1 MKKKSVVV
9 MGGSFNP
16 PTIAHL
22 KIMQKAL
29 DIVSAEKGFLV
40 PVSFPYLKR
49 KMVKAGQSHLCLPDD
64 LRLRMLEAMVESDP
78 RLQIDT
84 GEMSEPF
91 AITSVTMERAQKM
104 YPDARIYFV
113 AGADK
118 LGLLEE
124 FQRKWAFLA
133 RYGVI
138 VFSRNGSEIMKEIA
152 QHELLNAFQSSI
164 VKVDPPIEVD
174 GVSSTRIREH
184 LFDVDAVEDMLHPSV
199 IPMLRELKREDYPE
213 EILQFKGAYAFL
225 SNDYPA
231 EVTYEGI
238 PYPCAASAF
247 LASKFADAQQKKAIA
262 QMAPEKVK
270 QRYSAIPGSLD
281 WQMRQM
287 TIMEEVVRLKFQQ
300 HPELKEML
308 AATDPYRLINGSN
321 KDTYWGVNPIT
332 WKGENHLGL
341 ILMKIRN
348 E

>member
-1 MKKKSVVV
+1 ML
-9 MGGSFNP
+9 N
-16 PTIAHL
+16 L
-22 KIMQKAL
+22 ENLL
-29 DIVSAEKGFLV
+29 DSA
-40 PVSFPYLKR
+40 
-49 KMVKAGQSHLCLPDD
+49 D
-64 LRLRMLEAMVESDP
+64 
-78 RLQIDT
+78 
-84 GEMSEPF
+84 
-91 AITSVTMERAQKM
+91 AIN
-104 YPDARIYFV
+104 
-113 AGADK
+113 
-118 LGLLEE
+118 GL
-124 FQRKWAFLA
+124 LA

-138 VFSRNGSEIMKEIA
+138 AFSRNGDELMKEIA
-152 QHELLNAFQSSI
+152 QYELLNAFQSSI
-164 VKVDPPIEVD
+164 VTVDPPIEVD

-238 PYPCAASAF
+238 LYPCAASAF
-247 LASKFADAQQKKAIA
+247 LASKFTDAQQKKAIA
-262 QMAPEKVK
+262 QMAPEKAK
-270 QRYSAIPGSLD
+270 QRESETRRERGSPD

-287 TIMEEVVRLKFQQ
+287 TVMEEVVRLKFQQ